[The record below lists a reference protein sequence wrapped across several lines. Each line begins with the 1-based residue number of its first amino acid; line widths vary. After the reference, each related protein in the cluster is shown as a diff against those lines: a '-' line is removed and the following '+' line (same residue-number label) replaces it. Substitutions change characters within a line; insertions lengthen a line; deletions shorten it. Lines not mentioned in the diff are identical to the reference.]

1 MESSLPLDL
10 VWGFQ
15 ETLLV
20 VRALLSVFE
29 AGGLFKL
36 LTFYYEKSQT
46 HTKVERMV

>member
-15 ETLLV
+15 ETLLG
-20 VRALLSVFE
+20 AGTLLSVLE

-36 LTFYYEKSQT
+36 LTFYYEKLQT